1 MHDDGSIPPMN
12 PDDFAALAAFA
23 GPMFQAA
30 RQLEQF
36 TSENPIPGVHKEYGS
51 MSIKRGL
58 EAAQQLTRDSVNR
71 HNAQF
76 YVPPADPQF
85 LQSVPYV
92 DPVPTHYVE
101 PPTIPVQHVHI
112 PQSTFVPETNGSQ
125 LELNFSKSEQ
135 AITNDLLREISKK
148 ISVLIN
154 LIDKSGS
161 GDTIPKS
168 NPKKQNVNNP
178 TQNNKPNPV

>member
-30 RQLEQF
+30 RQIESF
-36 TSENPIPGVHKEYGS
+36 TSENPLAGVHKEFGS

-76 YVPPADPQF
+76 YVPPAEPQY
-85 LQSVPYV
+85 LQSVPYSQ
-92 DPVPTHYVE
+92 PIPTHYVE
-101 PPTIPVQHVHI
+101 PSVTPVQHVHI
-112 PQSTFVPETNGSQ
+112 PQATFTPVDNSQ

-148 ISVLIN
+148 ITVLIN
-154 LIDKSGS
+154 LIDKPESE
-161 GDTIPKS
+161 DRLPKS
-168 NPKKQNVNNP
+168 NPKKHNVSSP
-178 TQNNKPNPV
+178 HNNKTTQV

>member
-1 MHDDGSIPPMN
+1 MQDDGSIPPMN

-30 RQLEQF
+30 RQLESF
-36 TSENPIPGVHKEYGS
+36 TSENTMPGVHREYGS
-51 MSIKRGL
+51 MAIKQGL
-58 EAAQQLTRDSVNR
+58 EQAKQLAQATVLASRPQV
-71 HNAQF
+71 Q

-92 DPVPTHYVE
+92 QPIPTNYAE
-101 PPTIPVQHVHI
+101 PTVTAAPSFVIP
-112 PQSTFVPETNGSQ
+112 SNDNQ

-154 LIDKSGS
+154 LIDKSES

-168 NPKKQNVNNP
+168 KPTPKKHNVNSP
-178 TQNNKPNPV
+178 QNNQPTSI